1 MGCQLSRALLR
12 NQGQEKSARGVTE
25 PPAPPPL
32 DPRIPLTAKQKF
44 NMVKSWKGINR
55 AMEATGVYMFLELFE
70 TNAELIGLF
79 TKFNK
84 LRTRDEQ
91 AESLEL
97 AEHATVVMNSIDEGI
112 KAMDNVDF
120 FFDLLYQI
128 GASHHK
134 IPGFKKEYFW
144 KIEHPFLE
152 AVRLTLGDRY
162 TDNMDNIYR
171 ITIKF
176 LLETVVKGYEM
187 AEKKEPNDNVKE
199 LSDNVKKPIDN
210 VKEPNDNAKEPANSL
225 ESRPYCSKATKGS

>member
-1 MGCQLSRALLR
+1 MGCLFSKNKNKEPDLP
-12 NQGQEKSARGVTE
+12 E
-25 PPAPPPL
+25 PPEPPPP
-32 DPRIPLTAKQKF
+32 DPRLPLTARQRF
-44 NMVKSWKGINR
+44 NIIKSWKGISR
-55 AMEATGVYMFLELFE
+55 AFEPTGVNMFVKLFE
-70 TNAELIGLF
+70 NHSELITLF
-79 TKFNK
+79 TKFRQ

-97 AEHATVVMNSIDEGI
+97 AEHATMVMNSIDEGI

-120 FFDLLYQI
+120 FFGLLHQI
-128 GASHHK
+128 GASHRK

-176 LLETVVKGYEM
+176 LIETVVRGYEL
-187 AEKKEPNDNVKE
+187 AESKEPNDNE
-199 LSDNVKKPIDN
+199 KKAI
-210 VKEPNDNAKEPANSL
+210 NS
-225 ESRPYCSKATKGS
+225 EEGNSSSKTDKGS